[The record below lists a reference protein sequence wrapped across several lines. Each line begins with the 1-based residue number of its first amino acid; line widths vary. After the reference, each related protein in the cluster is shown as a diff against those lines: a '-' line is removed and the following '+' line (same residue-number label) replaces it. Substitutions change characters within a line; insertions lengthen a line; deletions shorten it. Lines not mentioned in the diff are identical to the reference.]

1 MLKRKAIIESLPK
14 HRFEEVLKD
23 AGFRA
28 SKYLHESDS
37 GLSGNLTSWYVN
49 HWETNWKN
57 LHTCCIKFNLR

>member
-28 SKYLHESDS
+28 SKYLHKSDS
-37 GLSGNLTSWYVN
+37 GLSGTVIERMHEDKAGSNIDKQVKS
-49 HWETNWKN
+49 
-57 LHTCCIKFNLR
+57 IS

>member
-49 HWETNWKN
+49 HWETN
-57 LHTCCIKFNLR
+57 